1 MRGSLAEMHKRPRL
15 EHAPED
21 GAPAVQHKD
30 ASVTLKTIEQG
41 LLCGVC
47 MELYDR
53 PCALSPCG
61 HIFCAECLV
70 SWFSVAEEVAHT
82 SRNARRKKVCPS
94 CRAQVVTPPLELWA
108 LKGVLQAVREHYG
121 HTLETPEIQTS
132 LWDGLFDPSTFYHVI
147 RDQDDDVLRCGMC
160 SSEILEG
167 QCTNPECGIVY
178 ENLSDDEEGHF
189 RGVNLQDTSEGGSA
203 SSQEED
209 AGSLD
214 DFVVGDEEHVSEAS
228 SDSGIVSVSPPKKR
242 TATEKEPTRPSTRT
256 ESSRNQRQERLQALM
271 AARARRGHGANLP
284 SESEEEDGDD
294 AEVDNTL
301 SDSEEGYEVVQDSDY
316 DSDEADEGIDDAQT
330 SISDTAE

>member
-1 MRGSLAEMHKRPRL
+1 
-15 EHAPED
+15 
-21 GAPAVQHKD
+21 
-30 ASVTLKTIEQG
+30 
-41 LLCGVC
+41 
-47 MELYDR
+47 
-53 PCALSPCG
+53 
-61 HIFCAECLV
+61 
-70 SWFSVAEEVAHT
+70 
-82 SRNARRKKVCPS
+82 
-94 CRAQVVTPPLELWA
+94 
-108 LKGVLQAVREHYG
+108 
-121 HTLETPEIQTS
+121 
-132 LWDGLFDPSTFYHVI
+132 
-147 RDQDDDVLRCGMC
+147 MC

-167 QCTNPECGIVY
+167 QCTNPEWYAMMAHGSGIVY

-242 TATEKEPTRPSTRT
+242 TATEREPTRPSTKT

-271 AARARRGHGANLP
+271 AARARRGRGANLP